1 MAHDNLFSSLDIAD
15 KSIFNLSE
23 NNGKNK
29 RRFIITMEKEI
40 GELVEDAKES
50 TKIQNIEIQNICYS
64 SVVIL

>member
-1 MAHDNLFSSLDIAD
+1 MDIAD
-15 KSIFNLSE
+15 